1 MIAIRMI
8 IEIIIFIVMMGM
20 SIKIRQNKIKEP
32 EKITLIRFL
41 EPLCFFG
48 NRTLS

>member
-20 SIKIRQNKIKEP
+20 SIKIRQNKIK
-32 EKITLIRFL
+32 
-41 EPLCFFG
+41 
-48 NRTLS
+48 RTRKLR